1 MIKLKLKTGDQ
12 VMVITGKDAGK
23 KGKITQV
30 FPQEQRVV
38 VEGVNSMT
46 KNVRSRDSK
55 EQGQRIQYFAPIHIS
70 NVLLIDP
77 KTSKP
82 TLSGSNMVGAKPV
95 RKDILSKESISYF
108 SV

>member
-1 MIKLKLKTGDQ
+1 MIKLKLKTGDH
-12 VMVITGKDAGK
+12 VMVISGKDAGK

-30 FPQEQRVV
+30 FPKEQRVV

-70 NVLLIDP
+70 NVMMMDP
-77 KTSKP
+77 KLNKP
-82 TLSGSNMVGAKPV
+82 TRVGSMMVGEKRV
-95 RKDILSKESISYF
+95 RKAIRSKEAIS
-108 SV
+108 

>member
-1 MIKLKLKTGDQ
+1 MIKLKLKTGDH

-30 FPQEQRVV
+30 FPNEQRVV

-46 KNVRSRDSK
+46 KNVRSRDKK

-70 NVLLIDP
+70 NVMLMDP
-77 KTSKP
+77 KLNKP
-82 TLSGSNMVGAKPV
+82 TRVGSMMVGDKRV
-95 RKDILSKESISYF
+95 RKAVRSKEAIS
-108 SV
+108 